1 MVDIVSDFRNPLSTR
16 ECLNSFQ
23 LWKATPLI
31 LIDLHI
37 ITFNYCRGSFPNC
50 KVKRFIYFFLFSIY
64 HLPCPDQETMMHL
77 SHESRLINCLLD
89 RYARV
94 TTLARPV
101 KDSSSNVVVEFGV
114 SLIQILDFDE
124 IKQIVTT
131 SMWKNYVSIYL

>member
-1 MVDIVSDFRNPLSTR
+1 MADIVSDFRNRLSPR
-16 ECLNSFQ
+16 ICLNNFQ
-23 LWKATPLI
+23 LWKVTSLI
-31 LIDLHI
+31 IIDSNKMTLE
-37 ITFNYCRGSFPNC
+37 TLKC
-50 KVKRFIYFFLFSIY
+50 FICFFLFSTY
-64 HLPCPDQETMMHL
+64 HLPCPDQEAMMHL

-131 SMWKNYVSIYL
+131 SMWKNYVSICFF

>member
-1 MVDIVSDFRNPLSTR
+1 
-16 ECLNSFQ
+16 
-23 LWKATPLI
+23 
-31 LIDLHI
+31 
-37 ITFNYCRGSFPNC
+37 
-50 KVKRFIYFFLFSIY
+50 
-64 HLPCPDQETMMHL
+64 MMHL

-131 SMWKNYVSIYL
+131 SMWKNYVSAFLFHTNCDLHWEMTLQHCEI